1 MKKKII
7 KLTEN
12 HILKIVKA
20 VLNEED
26 TNTILLQVLGS
37 IDYNN
42 PKAVIPVG
50 SKYQGMTRD
59 QFLKSMGFD
68 INSTPVK
75 AAVIKLNAQKA
86 KNQNIKISSKD
97 DIYGG
102 LYSKTTPEQNA
113 VSTNFNANTS
123 TEGSNYNISQSSGT
137 YNRERLRQIANQL
150 INSGNSNAKNVSQVD
165 KNKIIKNKNSK
176 YNDSSLKNYLS
187 LYKVSDDEILQAIY
201 MLQHQKSTQQKTT
214 WRMNN
219 NFPLKFSD
227 KGDKIAQMQKVLGVK
242 PTGQFW
248 LKTEEK
254 IKNANVGYTR
264 NTGVTEDMYNKIMN
278 INSFTNN
285 QESNSQIPYSRKQD
299 NGFAKNQDYYDYFQ
313 NQQTNPEPQKMKS
326 KSFSQNTP
334 NIKQPQIK

>member
-20 VLNEED
+20 VLNEQANPD
-26 TNTILLQVLGS
+26 SPDVQSNPNLSYDNDRIKNIAYQIIQSGNRNATNYDSLGLGNK
-37 IDYNN
+37 INN
-42 PKAVIPVG
+42 PN
-50 SKYQGMTRD
+50 SKRYNGQPLNYYFKDNNVRKD
-59 QFLKSMGFD
+59 EVEAAIEKVKS
-68 INSTPVK
+68 I
-75 AAVIKLNAQKA
+75 
-86 KNQNIKISSKD
+86 
-97 DIYGG
+97 
-102 LYSKTTPEQNA
+102 
-113 VSTNFNANTS
+113 
-123 TEGSNYNISQSSGT
+123 NYNDRIK
-137 YNRERLRQIANQL
+137 NIANQL
-150 INSGNSNAKNVSQVD
+150 IFSNNSNANTVKD
-165 KNKIIKNKNSK
+165 IKKDNKINNPNSSYNGWLFSSYLQDVKSKFGEITDNELQKAIDYIKNNNLVQKNTS
-176 YNDSSLKNYLS
+176 
-187 LYKVSDDEILQAIY
+187 
-201 MLQHQKSTQQKTT
+201 QQKTT

-248 LKTEEK
+248 IKTEEK

-264 NTGVTEDMYNKIMN
+264 NTGVTEDMYKKIMN

-285 QESNSQIPYSRKQD
+285 QESN
-299 NGFAKNQDYYDYFQ
+299 NQNYDSTLENIYNNSS